1 MNKKKCRKDYSP
13 QNHPSKYISFRCP
26 SFKLEW
32 VSDIAAYGLISQTN
46 MDVQELLAS

>member
-13 QNHPSKYISFRCP
+13 QN
-26 SFKLEW
+26 
-32 VSDIAAYGLISQTN
+32 SDIAAYGLISQTN